1 MVPLG
6 DKRLQNLGDLEF
18 VISRSFKVKF
28 NGAVGL
34 RIYDFIL
41 VCNSYYMSKSHRLGV
56 IATGKSFS
64 YLLSLGP
71 NFDTHTHPLIPGRVF
86 SKSNRFILGSKGSLP
101 LKMKLIGETLFALCC
116 SQTRGRTK

>member
-71 NFDTHTHPLIPGRVF
+71 NFDTHTHTLLSRDEFFQNLIA
-86 SKSNRFILGSKGSLP
+86 SSLGPREASH
-101 LKMKLIGETLFALCC
+101 
-116 SQTRGRTK
+116 